1 MENKNAIIAAVVA
14 VIVIVAAVGI
24 YYGMNNGNDGG
35 DETPT
40 GDKYYFYLDGMGDLN
55 GWYTGTG
62 DNGTIALR
70 NALDNEG
77 IDYVIEDNGWIKQIG
92 ECIPTNTQDFGTFVY
107 TAKSSASP
115 WTDYFAAGP
124 SATDAIGNIF
134 YISFTKYTYN
144 SETFVTTYDLTPK
157 TSADSQ
163 TILATGPFADPN
175 YKDPEMSETFYFYLD
190 GMGDLNGWY
199 TGTGDNGTIAL
210 RNALENE
217 GIDYVIEDNGW
228 IKQIGEYI
236 PGETQSFATY
246 VYAAS
251 ASASPWVD
259 YFAAGPSAT
268 DALGN
273 ILYISFT
280 EFTYDYEEYV
290 TTYDLTPK
298 TSADSQTILAT
309 GPFATA

>member
-14 VIVIVAAVGI
+14 V
-24 YYGMNNGNDGG
+24 
-35 DETPT
+35 
-40 GDKYYFYLDGMGDLN
+40 DGMGDLN

-92 ECIPTNTQDFGTFVY
+92 ECIPTDTQDFGTFVY

-163 TILATGPFADPN
+163 TILATGPFADP
-175 YKDPEMSETFYFYLD
+175 D

-210 RNALENE
+210 RNALDNE

-280 EFTYDYEEYV
+280 EFTYDDEEYV